1 MSSMCLLQ
9 PARFIITLLFT
20 LLYPAGLDSVVEIFE
35 ALMYSKTPDA
45 GGNRAKRRGTCAAFE
60 GDDRL
65 ASLKLVREIRYAEDF
80 TLIIE

>member
-1 MSSMCLLQ
+1 
-9 PARFIITLLFT
+9 
-20 LLYPAGLDSVVEIFE
+20 
-35 ALMYSKTPDA
+35 MYSKTPDA

-65 ASLKLVREIRYAEDF
+65 ASLKLVREIRSSTCLYGKHMTVRYAEDF